1 MDTTKRLERLL
12 DRYRNGD
19 IDRRTFVGL
28 VGVAGAAAGLAGGPM
43 MMFSRAARAADVES
57 VRFDGWGG
65 VVSEAFRKFA
75 FDPYTAATGI
85 EVIDGTFASSDEY
98 LTRVKAGG
106 EGEFNAF
113 LASGVFDYARYVD
126 LGYDVVLN
134 EENIPNLALVM
145 PAMMAPY
152 RAVTDGK
159 LSAAPYDYG
168 TTGLAY
174 NTEQISREEME
185 EKGARILLDPAYK
198 DKIGGFSDWR
208 TRMWYAALQTGQD
221 PNNIEDLEAAWDAIR
236 QHRDLVLKYWN
247 SGAELMSLLAEGE
260 IWVTEGWSGRIA
272 SLQQEGHPIGYY
284 DPPGSFA
291 WQECLMVLKGSPLPE
306 MEELLNYMLEP
317 EVAIA
322 VSEGQNY
329 PPSLDPQKVDLGDK
343 IPNMPAFDP
352 TGTLENLT
360 FADPAYW
367 NGNQQEWSAEFSRVQ
382 RGF

>member
-19 IDRRTFVGL
+19 IERRTFLGL
-28 VGVAGAAAGLAGGPM
+28 LGAAGATAGLAGGPM
-43 MMFSRAARAADVES
+43 MMLSRQARAADVES

-65 VVSEAFRKFA
+65 VVSEAFRKYA

-85 EVIDGTFASSDEY
+85 EVIDGTFASGDEY
-98 LTRVKAGG
+98 LTRVKAGR
-106 EGEFNAF
+106 EGEFNVF
-113 LASGVFDYARYVD
+113 LASGVFDYARYAD

-134 EENIPNLALVM
+134 EENIPNLGLVM
-145 PAMMAPY
+145 PAMMEPY
-152 RAVTDGK
+152 RAVTDGN

-174 NTEQISREEME
+174 NTERISREEME
-185 EKGARILLDPAYK
+185 EKGARILLESAYQ

-236 QHRDLVLKYWN
+236 QHRDLALKYWN

-272 SLQQEGHPIGYY
+272 ALQEEGHPIGYY

-306 MEELLNYMLEP
+306 VEELLNYMLEP